1 MALTTKW
8 TPQAEKGLEKVID
21 YLEKDW
27 TIKEILNLEEKII
40 QIIGQINQNPDL
52 FPKSEKYKNLHKA
65 LVDNNNYLV
74 YRVNNKTKTIEIIN
88 FRGTKQKPKY

>member
-1 MALTTKW
+1 MALAIKW

-21 YLEKDW
+21 YLEKNW

-40 QIIGQINQNPDL
+40 QVIRQISQNPGL
-52 FPKSEKYKNLHKA
+52 FPKSEKYKNLNKA
-65 LVDNNNYLV
+65 LIDKNNYLV
-74 YRVNNKTKTIEIIN
+74 YRVNNKTKIIEIIN